1 VRVIYLENYDMTL
14 GKLLCAGA
22 DLWLNTPRKSM
33 GASGTSG
40 MKAAMN
46 GVPSFRIL
54 DGLWVAGHQEG
65 VTSWPI
71 GRANAQSN
79 DLVQEEAASLYQK
92 LENVTLPMF
101 YQETE
106 AFLKFGVLPSPSTA
120 PTSIAT
126 E

>member
-1 VRVIYLENYDMTL
+1 MAKYPAKIYGSVWHQRHEGGDEWCAQLQNL
-14 GKLLCAGA
+14 GRFVGGGSSRGSDQLAY
-22 DLWLNTPRKSM
+22 
-33 GASGTSG
+33 
-40 MKAAMN
+40 
-46 GVPSFRIL
+46 RI
-54 DGLWVAGHQEG
+54 
-65 VTSWPI
+65 
-71 GRANAQSN
+71 ANDQSN